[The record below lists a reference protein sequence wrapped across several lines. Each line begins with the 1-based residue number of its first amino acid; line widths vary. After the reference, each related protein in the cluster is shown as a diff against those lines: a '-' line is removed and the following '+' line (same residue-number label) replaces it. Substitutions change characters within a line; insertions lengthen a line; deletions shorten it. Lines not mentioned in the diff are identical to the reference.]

1 MVATSQNTD
10 AESYA
15 GPFMDG
21 LYHQGLM
28 GLAFPELAV
37 GRDTVVNAWYQDGAI
52 SKYAI
57 AFHGCS
63 PELTSNGWIDFG
75 NDTAYQNPYPSCKSG
90 PQLVNMPKDG
100 SGFYN
105 LDIQGF
111 SVQGKSISLPEPWQD
126 SMFSILDSCT
136 TQIFLPARVFTTIQ
150 SAILKSGAFSKAL
163 ASDPNL
169 ERYFDGLS
177 NIAIPYEL
185 YSSSD
190 ISWSKLPTLSVTIYT
205 HVTPSSTIT
214 LTLSAS
220 QYLMFVPDY
229 GWSFFLTSSN
239 ESFGILG
246 YPFFASFYIVADLSG
261 NTLTF
266 QPGCGCNSS
275 APGGVGVSISSAN
288 VNSNTR
294 KTVSSSIGN
303 YSPTMHV
310 YVVMFLLFIAS

>member
-10 AESYA
+10 AESVA

-21 LYHQGLM
+21 VYNQGLM

-37 GRDTVVNAWYQDGAI
+37 GRDTVVNAWYRDGEI

-63 PELTSNGWIDFG
+63 PELTAMGWIDVG
-75 NDTAYQNPYPSCKSG
+75 NDTAYQNPYPNCKSG

-111 SVQGKSISLPEPWQD
+111 SVQGKSISLPSPWQD
-126 SMFSILDSCT
+126 SMFSLLDSCT
-136 TQIFLPARVFTTIQ
+136 TQIFLPDSIFTSIQ

-163 ASDPNL
+163 ASDPNF
-169 ERYFDGLS
+169 ESYFDGTF
-177 NIAIPYEL
+177 NFAIPHDL

-205 HVTPSSTIT
+205 HVTASSTIT

-220 QYLMFVPDY
+220 QYLMFIPDD
-229 GWSFFLTSSN
+229 GWRFFLTSSS
-239 ESFGILG
+239 ESFSILG

-261 NTLTF
+261 NTLSF
-266 QPGCGCNSS
+266 QPGCGCNTS
-275 APGGVGVSISSAN
+275 APGGVGVSVSSHN

-294 KTVSSSIGN
+294 KTISSSTGN
-303 YSPTMHV
+303 YSPIMHV
-310 YVVMFLLFIAS
+310 YVVMFLLFIVS